1 MDEKIILKR
10 NSANLKKP
18 FPLKDNIFLLYAP
31 RNIKIEPMECTKID
45 SRILSFILKNVQ
57 SFLTLK
63 FREDR
68 INEIWSKEQ
77 HLWVEIFKKSCELLI
92 EIKKK
97 RLHFRILCG

>member
-1 MDEKIILKR
+1 M
-10 NSANLKKP
+10 
-18 FPLKDNIFLLYAP
+18 
-31 RNIKIEPMECTKID
+31 CKID
-45 SRILSFILKNVQ
+45 SRILSFIPKNVQ

-77 HLWVEIFKKSCELLI
+77 HLWVEIFKKSCELPI

-97 RLHFRILCG
+97 TAF